1 MKPTYEVMPAE
12 AFAGRFI
19 AAVKGGVA
27 TMAYGRLNVARDE
40 FFREALLITYKP
52 LPAQSGPPHPIN
64 RKGGIM
70 SHILRD
76 VYRAQIGSEPAKR
89 TRWVAERAI
98 VPSLGSGIESR
109 NNLMNEPVVNLEGLD
124 PTRTD
129 ILHEYFVAPE
139 RFGDFLKICRDL
151 IPKSRLEFLN
161 VTLRYVKQDQ
171 TSLLAYAK
179 TDRISAVMSFSQRMN
194 GDDEMEMMRLT
205 EALIEAIGGIGGS
218 FYLPYRLHAR
228 RDQVHAIYPNAARF
242 AALKRQYDPG
252 LLFRNALWETY
263 FAD

>member
-1 MKPTYEVMPAE
+1 
-12 AFAGRFI
+12 
-19 AAVKGGVA
+19 
-27 TMAYGRLNVARDE
+27 MAYGRLNVAREE
-40 FFREALLITYKP
+40 FFREALLITFKP
-52 LPAQSGPPHPIN
+52 LPVQSGPPHPIN

-89 TRWVAERAI
+89 TRWYAERAI

-109 NNLMNEPVVNLEGLD
+109 NNLMNEPVANLEGLD

-139 RFGDFLKICRDL
+139 RFSDFLKICRDL
-151 IPKSRLEFLN
+151 IPKSKLEFLN
-161 VTLRYVKQDQ
+161 VTLRYVRKDE
-171 TSLLAYAK
+171 TSLLAYAR
-179 TDRISAVMSFSQRMN
+179 TDRIAAVMSFSQRMN

-205 EALIEAIGGIGGS
+205 EALIEAIGDIGGS

-252 LLFRNALWETY
+252 LLFRNGLWDTY